1 MNTETADRSGEPASR
16 PFVSQRG
23 ERNETNHDTSRGRRA
38 DTRCAGALPRADPA
52 QKRRSVVM
60 AHDDVNPDAPKKPTG
75 LYAYKIFSAEKMRLV
90 KLENPGIKHQK
101 VFGMVS
107 ALWKELPADEKG
119 LFREKARA
127 EYEVALAA
135 YEKKRA
141 TGRATKAPRN
151 GFGIG

>member
-60 AHDDVNPDAPKKPTG
+60 AHDDVNPDAPKK
-75 LYAYKIFSAEKMRLV
+75 RLV
-90 KLENPGIKHQK
+90 ITLDKQDNVLGWDKE
-101 VFGMVS
+101 
-107 ALWKELPADEKG
+107 WKELVSDKKMKEKEDEEDADE
-119 LFREKARA
+119 AD
-127 EYEVALAA
+127 
-135 YEKKRA
+135 
-141 TGRATKAPRN
+141 
-151 GFGIG
+151 